1 MVIVFFVATLKIER
15 FSAKPKI
22 SAFRNGT
29 SASVLVEESSER
41 VIQIFS
47 YLSQTQCFAFFS
59 NVMFIIKKR
68 NNLDDYH

>member
-15 FSAKPKI
+15 FSAKPF

-29 SASVLVEESSER
+29 SASVLVEESRER

-47 YLSQTQCFAFFS
+47 YLFQTQCFAFFS

-68 NNLDDYH
+68 NNLDDYP